1 MGSAIILRSS
11 NVRVG
16 RCIFGESYVDS
27 KLMKG
32 RRSMLPMLKRNVKS
46 SLIIKVSNEHA
57 EYLLGERHPLE
68 ARDLVLPLFIHEGD
82 DDIPIGTVPGCSKFG
97 WRHGLVDEV
106 YKARDVGISRFALIP
121 KTSSAEK
128 LYERNEAYH
137 VNGLV
142 PQAIRLL
149 KDKYPEIVIYTDV
162 MLDPFIPDR
171 HGSVLWKDGCT
182 STTSASSSLS
192 LPKVGK
198 VPAALYK
205 FGVFLTGLVSND
217 EMVSQL
223 CEQALCLA
231 RAGAD
236 VVCPS
241 GSMDRRVNV
250 GIRSALDD
258 EGFHDVSVMSCTSR
272 HASTYAAM
280 FYDVLD
286 LSPIILVVFSL
297 YFHINLLSEPILC
310 AFFLL
315 YRCDESIYGENPI
328 RNGVIVVE
336 GADILMVKPGHSF
349 VNVLES
355 LRAKFSL
362 PVAAYQVFNEYYV
375 IKASQEDGCVN
386 VENVIQRY
394 LEPMKYSGA
403 DIIFSYFAR
412 EAASILSGMK

>member
-272 HASTYAAM
+272 
-280 FYDVLD
+280 
-286 LSPIILVVFSL
+286 
-297 YFHINLLSEPILC
+297 
-310 AFFLL
+310 
-315 YRCDESIYGENPI
+315 
-328 RNGVIVVE
+328 NGVIVVE

>member
-286 LSPIILVVFSL
+286 LSPLLVD
-297 YFHINLLSEPILC
+297 EKM
-310 AFFLL
+310 
-315 YRCDESIYGENPI
+315 CDESIYGENPI